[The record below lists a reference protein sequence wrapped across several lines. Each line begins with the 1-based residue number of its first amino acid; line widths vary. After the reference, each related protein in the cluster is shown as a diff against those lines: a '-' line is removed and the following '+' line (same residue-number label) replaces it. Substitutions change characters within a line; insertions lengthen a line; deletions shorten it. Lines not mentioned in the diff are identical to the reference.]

1 MLSLRGKE
9 GTIRRASF
17 LYLSLVSVW
26 GLVWAALTSGGRLTA
41 SSHMGA
47 EPPCSFP
54 HFPLPLLAWNLSL
67 QLQLSVLFFNLFPV
81 LSLFFK
87 PFASLSIWKVS
98 GMKESR
104 TWRKTLWVLH
114 FPHFQIK
121 KDGGKEGTPP
131 QSHWNLGVR
140 ARTKPRAL
148 CLSPVLCYVPV
159 GEVLVSKGP
168 VSGAALSLQKHRR
181 GWKKKKSSPKGAI
194 NHRCPLT

>member
-121 KDGGKEGTPP
+121 KDAHVKINWNILIDGFGNIDKDKGWLSILLLDYSKRYFKMLSGG
-131 QSHWNLGVR
+131 L
-140 ARTKPRAL
+140 
-148 CLSPVLCYVPV
+148 
-159 GEVLVSKGP
+159 
-168 VSGAALSLQKHRR
+168 
-181 GWKKKKSSPKGAI
+181 
-194 NHRCPLT
+194 